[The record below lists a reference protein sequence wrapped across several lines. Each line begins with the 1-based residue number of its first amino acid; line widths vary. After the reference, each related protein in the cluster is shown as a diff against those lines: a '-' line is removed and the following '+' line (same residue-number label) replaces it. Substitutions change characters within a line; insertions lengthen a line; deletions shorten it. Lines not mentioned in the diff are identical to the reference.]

1 MLNFVA
7 ASEEER
13 RFGERAIV
21 YKKNG
26 GKQHVGSLRIAK
38 KDEATWVFRAAS
50 DRPSLTTAKLSEPAD
65 IDLTGEELKELSE
78 ATLSH
83 KLPKWVHPVM
93 SCRSIASAAARY

>member
-1 MLNFVA
+1 MSMLNFVP

-21 YKKNG
+21 YKKEG

-38 KDEATWVFRAAS
+38 NDEATWVFRAAS

-65 IDLTGEELKELSE
+65 ADIDLTAEELQQLSE
-78 ATLSH
+78 VAFSR
-83 KLPKWVHPVM
+83 KLPK
-93 SCRSIASAAARY
+93 